1 MRHVDRALDP
11 AATDDFVPVVQ
22 DRRLAGCR
30 RPDRHVRGDL
40 PATVRKG
47 RHERRDQRR
56 SPRGPCPGVSLEPSL
71 VLSVLVG
78 IFHTALSVVIRG
90 SAGGRLPLIVVAA
103 ILGAWAGDALMD
115 RLGIDVLTIGDY
127 HLIGASVLAWVGI
140 AIVSAVAV
148 LGPATERRT

>member
-1 MRHVDRALDP
+1 M
-11 AATDDFVPVVQ
+11 
-22 DRRLAGCR
+22 
-30 RPDRHVRGDL
+30 
-40 PATVRKG
+40 
-47 RHERRDQRR
+47 
-56 SPRGPCPGVSLEPSL
+56 SLEPSL

-78 IFHTALSVVIRG
+78 IFHSALSVVIRG

-103 ILGAWAGDALMD
+103 ILGAWAGDTLMD

-127 HLIGASVLAWVGI
+127 HLIGASVLAWVAI